1 MIPPGSL
8 TVADI
13 TIRDVQDAVCH
24 HYGLHPIDMVSRR
37 QGGGIAWPRQIAMY
51 LATRLTPHSL
61 PTIGRHF
68 GDRDH
73 STVHA
78 AARRVTARMAN
89 DPELADTI
97 QQLVAQ
103 FGGEA

>member
-24 HYGLHPIDMVSRR
+24 HFGLHPIDMVSQR
-37 QGGGIAWPRQIAMY
+37 QGGGVAWPRQVAMY
-51 LATRLTPHSL
+51 LATRLTTCSL
-61 PTIGRHF
+61 PMIGHHF
-68 GDRDH
+68 GNRDH
-73 STVHA
+73 STVTYA
-78 AARRVTARMAN
+78 AKKVSQRMQD